1 GGSPSSGT
9 IGSTGWTAAAGADDF
24 FLRFFDVFLLP
35 LFLPLFVLFFFAGF
49 AGGFALASGWD
60 GGAASDW
67 AIAAAA
73 KHKLAAAIT
82 NSLRRCMRFA
92 PEKVESTLPGIASPS
107 IKAHRVCGAAKREDR
122 GGPATVAPDVW
133 ARSPCLPPRRPRRR
147 SPRPRDRR
155 GRRVPRRS
163 GSRSPARCGR
173 PARER
178 ARTPGF
184 RSRARAAALS
194 SAL

>member
-1 GGSPSSGT
+1 GT
-9 IGSTGWTAAAGADDF
+9 FGSTAWTAAAGADDF
-24 FLRFFDVFLLP
+24 FFRFLEVFLLP
-35 LFLPLFVLFFFAGF
+35 FFLPLFLFFFAGF
-49 AGGFALASGWD
+49 AGDFALASGWD
-60 GGAASDW
+60 GGATSDW
-67 AIAAAA
+67 AIVAAA

-82 NSLRRCMRFA
+82 KSLRRCMRFA

-107 IKAHRVCGAAKREDR
+107 IKAHRVCGAAKQEDR

-133 ARSPCLPPRRPRRR
+133 ARSPLLPPRRPRRR

-155 GRRVPRRS
+155 CRRVPRRS

-173 PARER
+173 PAPER

-184 RSRARAAALS
+184 RSRARAAAPP
-194 SAL
+194 SASGRGRR